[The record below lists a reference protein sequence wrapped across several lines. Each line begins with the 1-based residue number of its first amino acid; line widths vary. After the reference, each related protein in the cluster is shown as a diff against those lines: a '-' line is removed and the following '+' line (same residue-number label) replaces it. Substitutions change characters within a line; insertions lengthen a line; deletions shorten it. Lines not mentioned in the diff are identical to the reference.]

1 MVDAVPT
8 ERMQSWYYRTK
19 LLRETSGLSVIGLE
33 QEVWTSLSIPLPN
46 LRVGNQRSSAL
57 IVATKTLSKE
67 IGSSE
72 RMAIQLTTNALSV
85 S

>member
-1 MVDAVPT
+1 
-8 ERMQSWYYRTK
+8 MQGWYYRTK
-19 LLRETSGLSVIGLE
+19 LLRETSGLSGTGLE

-46 LRVGNQRSSAL
+46 PRVESQRSSAL
-57 IVATKTLSKE
+57 IAVTKTQSKE
-67 IGSSE
+67 IGYSE